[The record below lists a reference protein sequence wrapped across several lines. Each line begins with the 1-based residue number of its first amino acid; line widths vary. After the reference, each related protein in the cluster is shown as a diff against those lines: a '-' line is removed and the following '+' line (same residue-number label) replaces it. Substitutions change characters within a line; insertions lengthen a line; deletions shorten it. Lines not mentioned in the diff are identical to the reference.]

1 LHPLADG
8 PFGPEVVL
16 GLDGGEVGDDG
27 FGRFEGVSGEVLV
40 GEALLWHGLIV
51 HEKNYIEFASD
62 VSFLYPPLIY

>member
-1 LHPLADG
+1 
-8 PFGPEVVL
+8 
-16 GLDGGEVGDDG
+16 VGDDG

-62 VSFLYPPLIY
+62 VSFLYPLLYIDR